1 MRGTPPTSR
10 SLDRPQRPVAR
21 RARARA
27 GAALTTA
34 LALALAAGGCTTRVL
49 DTRDDTLRR
58 AVVDSVRRELADA
71 QSAPQTLQT
80 TRTGSLEDTGI
91 ERRFWDELNRMAGP
105 EAYDTNDPDQLPLGL
120 DLLGQSPRT
129 VVVSLERA
137 VQAAVRNNLEVQ
149 FASLAPA
156 IAQTQVV
163 QAEAAFD
170 WVFSA
175 SVERSFLDDQL
186 FTAGSNISRS
196 EREVIATRAGLTRNL
211 TSGGAFSIQQD
222 LTYNR
227 VRQNGTTPAGSQ
239 TTPINWSFQYD
250 QPLMRGFGADVTLAQ
265 VRLAR
270 NAERNQIASLESQ
283 MLGLV
288 TEVERTYWQLWQA
301 YYDILIL
308 QRLLE
313 RGEETAER
321 MAAVIFRANPA
332 NVANARARVAEREA
346 NLLRSQNVLRR
357 TSDRL
362 KVLMNDP
369 SIPVGSELLIVP
381 IDRPIDAPIEYNL
394 GESFFTAIE
403 SRPEVAQSILSLD
416 DTAIRLLVAANGRLP
431 DLDLRMQARLNALER
446 QASDSYEQ
454 IGRGE
459 FPSWVFGLFFEQ
471 AIGNRAAEAEFTR
484 RRLER
489 SQAVISYQNTV
500 QAIVS
505 EVKTALDNVGTNYQL
520 IIKTR
525 IARFAAAEV
534 LRALQVQRETNADIT
549 PERLD
554 LELTRQEA
562 LANAER
568 QEIASLVDY
577 NVAIAEWAAAQGTAL
592 ERNRIDFDAPSVA
605 ESRHWPY
612 PPTESGESF
621 RRWWNESYYGQQ
633 QGEGAAAMPVGDG
646 AAPSLG
652 PNAGPNP
659 DAPPP
664 TPIDPAQPGA
674 TPSPTTEPG
683 AAAPATT
690 PEPTMF
696 PITPAG
702 QTPPPSGG

>member
-1 MRGTPPTSR
+1 M
-10 SLDRPQRPVAR
+10 
-21 RARARA
+21 
-27 GAALTTA
+27 
-34 LALALAAGGCTTRVL
+34 L

-71 QSAPQTLQT
+71 QAAPQTLQT

-105 EAYDTNDPDQLPLGL
+105 EAYDTNSPDQLPLGL

-156 IAQTQVV
+156 IAQSQVV

-186 FTAGSNISRS
+186 FTPGDNISRS
-196 EREVIATRAGLTRNL
+196 EREVIATRAGLRRTL
-211 TSGGAFSIQQD
+211 TSGGAFSVQQD

-227 VRQNGTTPAGSQ
+227 IRQNGTTPAGSQ
-239 TTPINWSFQYD
+239 NTPINWSFQYD

-308 QRLLE
+308 ERLRE
-313 RGEETAER
+313 RGQASSER

-332 NVANARARVAEREA
+332 NIANARARVAEREA
-346 NLLRSQNVLRR
+346 NLLRAQNVLRR
-357 TSDRL
+357 TSDAL

-369 SIPVGSELLIVP
+369 AIPVGSELLIVP
-381 IDRPIDAPIEYNL
+381 VDRPIDAPIEYNL
-394 GESFFTAIE
+394 GESLFTAIE

-446 QASDSYEQ
+446 EAVDSYEI

-459 FPSWVFGLFFEQ
+459 FPSWVVGLFFEQ
-471 AIGNRAAEAEFTR
+471 AIGNRAAEAEFAR

-500 QAIVS
+500 QAIVG

-534 LRALQVQRETNADIT
+534 LRALEVQRETNADIT

-621 RRWWNESYYGQQ
+621 RRWWQESYYGQQ
-633 QGEGAAAMPVGDG
+633 EGAAGQTAPDEG
-646 AAPSLG
+646 AAPAPS
-652 PNAGPNP
+652 AEPNP

-664 TPIDPAQPGA
+664 APVEPPQPDAAPPPSAQ
-674 TPSPTTEPG
+674 PG
-683 AAAPATT
+683 AAAPPTT
-690 PEPTMF
+690 PEPMMF
-696 PITPAG
+696 PIVPAG
-702 QTPPPSGG
+702 QTTPSGAG